1 MNDHKLAAIELKSE
15 ARLDYFPQEIISNI
29 LIRLPIKSL
38 IKCTSVCKSW
48 KSLIQNP
55 SFIDAHLSHTV
66 SCNNQNGTHLLLVH
80 SVCSKRFCSLFDRD
94 FVRGEKE
101 DLYSLYYD
109 NHGFDEYCKIE
120 LPSDLEEIMLSSC
133 FRVVGTCNGLV
144 CLVDELGCH
153 GYNLIIWNPCIR
165 KFVNLPEPAV
175 LRGGCDAS
183 VGFGYDATSNDYK
196 VVRLVTLS
204 DQYQNFHEW
213 PTLFQVYSLATG
225 SWSRLRS
232 DLPPCQMFSSPAQ
245 AFVNGALHWSAIR
258 QKNDAFNYFVLAF
271 DVGSELFREI
281 MFPKSL
287 KWDPPLALRI
297 SVSGDGKSIA
307 VFTDWRKSHTD
318 YFLDIWVMKE
328 YCMEN
333 SWTKLMILSAEVPQR
348 NLPKTLCFRKI
359 GEVLVLEDSYELVSL
374 DIMSRK
380 VKTLG
385 VYGGQYCSVDSYEE
399 SLVLL
404 DRKYGV
410 SY

>member
-1 MNDHKLAAIELKSE
+1 MNDHRIAAIELKSE
-15 ARLDYFPQEIISNI
+15 EGLDYFPQEIISNI

-55 SFIDAHLSHTV
+55 SFIDAHLS
-66 SCNNQNGTHLLLVH
+66 QL
-80 SVCSKRFCSLFDRD
+80 
-94 FVRGEKE
+94 
-101 DLYSLYYD
+101 
-109 NHGFDEYCKIE
+109 
-120 LPSDLEEIMLSSC
+120 
-133 FRVVGTCNGLV
+133 

-165 KFVNLPEPAV
+165 KFVDLPEPAV

-183 VGFGYDATSNDYK
+183 IGFGYDAISNDYK
-196 VVRLVTLS
+196 VVRLVSLS
-204 DQYQNFHEW
+204 DQYQNFHGW

-225 SWSRLRS
+225 SWSRLCS
-232 DLPPCQMFSSPAQ
+232 DLPQCQMFCSPAQ
-245 AFVNGALHWSAIR
+245 AFVNGALHWSAIHR
-258 QKNDAFNYFVLAF
+258 TNDTFNYFVLAF
-271 DVGSELFREI
+271 YVGSEWFREI

-287 KWDPPLALRI
+287 KWDPTLALRI

-318 YFLDIWVMKE
+318 YFLDIWVLKE

-348 NLPKTLCFRKI
+348 NLPKAMCFRKI

-380 VKTLG
+380 VKILG
-385 VYGGQYCSVDSYEE
+385 VYGGQYFSVDSCEE

-410 SY
+410 SWEKSSLVIVYTFGFLLFLVSFSNVYAVNSV